1 MEASVPRKA
10 SFKASFKAMFP
21 HSRRRA
27 FRSSK
32 RSVPTVMTATNLSNA
47 PQDEKEI

>member
-1 MEASVPRKA
+1 MEASVPWNA
-10 SFKASFKAMFP
+10 SFKFMFA

-32 RSVPTVMTATNLSNA
+32 RSVPTVMTATDLSNA